1 MVSPSTIKPVPSAEQ
16 QLRFLK
22 QIQLLLTDSVFSS
35 TYKYALLLAL
45 TELAVEQGTDSGDAL
60 ALSLT
65 DLAEK
70 VITLYWPQTLP
81 YVTHIITPAETT
93 VFRQNNGK
101 QAAILNSLIHL
112 RQQGYQTLTQARRAA
127 DWTKT
132 VKQVAQTLKLMPIQ
146 YLQNMNG
153 QTSLF
158 LYHPDIRAGH
168 LVLQDGVMYCLR
180 QFQGIIQ
187 QLVRQ
192 RWIEFIKRHPV
203 NQTLLGEQHDLESF
217 LFGTPR
223 AALKQVELLLSPMQN
238 YCCFFC
244 ENKLTNKNIAVDHF
258 IPWSRYPR
266 DTPLNFVVAHQR
278 CNSDKLDLLA
288 AERHVEKWLMRNQQE
303 GMEIYQQLQNIG
315 FTGQPEV
322 SKQIAYWAYQ
332 QAVEQNSYLWV
343 GLNQDM
349 EFPQTQII
357 NLFS

>member
-1 MVSPSTIKPVPSAEQ
+1 MLNTPVPSAEQ

-45 TELAVEQGTDSGDAL
+45 TELAVEEGTDSGEAL

-81 YVTHIITPAETT
+81 YATNIITAAETK
-93 VFRQNNGK
+93 VFRQNNGR
-101 QAAILNSLIHL
+101 QAAILNSLINL
-112 RQQGYQTLTQARRAA
+112 RQQGYQTLTQARRST
-127 DWTKT
+127 DWAKT
-132 VKQVAQTLKLMPIQ
+132 VRQVAQTLEAMPIQ

-153 QTSLF
+153 QTIAF
-158 LYHPDIRAGH
+158 LYHPEIKEGH

-192 RWIEFIKRHPV
+192 RWIEFIERHSF
-203 NQTLLGEQHDLESF
+203 NQTLLGEQHDLECF

-223 AALKQVELLLSPMQN
+223 TALKQVELLLSPMQN

-244 ENKLTNKNIAVDHF
+244 ENKLIDKNIAVDHF

-278 CNSDKLDLLA
+278 CNGDKRDLLA
-288 AERHVEKWLMRNQQE
+288 AERHVEKWLLRNQHE
-303 GMEIYQQLQNIG
+303 GGEIYPQLQLIG

-322 SKQIAYWAYQ
+322 SQQIAYWAYQ
-332 QAVEQNSYLWV
+332 
-343 GLNQDM
+343 
-349 EFPQTQII
+349 
-357 NLFS
+357 

>member
-1 MVSPSTIKPVPSAEQ
+1 M
-16 QLRFLK
+16 
-22 QIQLLLTDSVFSS
+22 
-35 TYKYALLLAL
+35 
-45 TELAVEQGTDSGDAL
+45 
-60 ALSLT
+60 
-65 DLAEK
+65 
-70 VITLYWPQTLP
+70 
-81 YVTHIITPAETT
+81 
-93 VFRQNNGK
+93 
-101 QAAILNSLIHL
+101 
-112 RQQGYQTLTQARRAA
+112 
-127 DWTKT
+127 
-132 VKQVAQTLKLMPIQ
+132 
-146 YLQNMNG
+146 
-153 QTSLF
+153 
-158 LYHPDIRAGH
+158 
-168 LVLQDGVMYCLR
+168 
-180 QFQGIIQ
+180 
-187 QLVRQ
+187 
-192 RWIEFIKRHPV
+192 

-343 GLNQDM
+343 GLNQLV
-349 EFPQTQII
+349 ESAQAHLIEI
-357 NLFS
+357 LS